1 MPFVALT
8 NFSKGEI
15 SPELQ
20 ARIDTGQYGAG
31 ARRMRN
37 FLIQRYGGASF
48 RPGFRFVGEVDN
60 PTTAVRYVPFQY
72 NIEQA
77 YIMAI
82 DNQKMRLLAQGG
94 FVVEDN
100 LAITA
105 ITKAA
110 NALVT
115 SAFHALLVGDRIYFS
130 GIVGMV
136 EINGMFGVVATV
148 PTANTFTV
156 NIDTTAFTTFVSSDG
171 IIRTGPPAAPP
182 APPAPP
188 AVPPAIPPAAPST
201 DAGGSGADLGGY
213 DLYLRYG
220 YYP

>member
-1 MPFVALT
+1 MPFVSLT

-15 SPELQ
+15 APELQ

-60 PTTAVRYVPFQY
+60 AATEVRYFPFQY

-82 DNQKMRLLAQGG
+82 DNNNMRLLAQGG

-115 SAFHALLVGDRIYFS
+115 SAFHALLVGDRTYFS
-130 GIVGMV
+130 GIVGMT

-148 PTANTFTV
+148 PTANTFTI
-156 NIDTTAFTTFVSSDG
+156 NINTTAFTTFVSSDG
-171 IIRTGPPAAPP
+171 IVRGAPPAAPP
-182 APPAPP
+182 ATPASPP
-188 AVPPAIPPAAPST
+188 VPPAIPPPAPNT
-201 DAGGSGADLGGY
+201 DAGGSGADLGEFDRY
-213 DLYLRYG
+213 SRYG
-220 YYP
+220 FYT